1 MFYEPR
7 GVVGGGGEWPGH
19 FMQPIARGGK
29 INILNGKILFS
40 ALNKF

>member
-7 GVVGGGGEWPGH
+7 GIVGGGGH
-19 FMQPIARGGK
+19 FIKPIPRGGK

-40 ALNKF
+40 ALKKF

>member
-7 GVVGGGGEWPGH
+7 GIVRGGGKWSGH
-19 FMQPIARGGK
+19 FIQPIPRGGK

>member
-7 GVVGGGGEWPGH
+7 SIVGGGGKWSRH
-19 FMQPIARGGK
+19 FMQPIPRAGK